1 MKARI
6 AAMSVAAATAIAI
19 VALPAVARAQI
30 YLAPD
35 YAASASPA
43 TVRFIALATTTSN
56 FIDQTSRLAINVSP
70 RPGIRGFARQAIV
83 EENRTHNMMTAWAE
97 VAQPLLSGRSAYTP
111 GVTAG
116 APFSPLALAVNSG
129 LTASGERIVPTSDG
143 TAVTGDQFA
152 MLSQLSNLRG
162 RDFDGAYLRQ
172 QIDAHQRLIAAY
184 QTYATSGDDAA
195 LQSIARAEIPRLR
208 RDLSRLNML

>member
-1 MKARI
+1 MRARI
-6 AAMSVAAATAIAI
+6 AAISLAAATAIAA
-19 VALPAVARAQI
+19 VALPSAASAQI
-30 YLAPD
+30 YLAAG

-56 FIDQTSRLAINVSP
+56 FNDQTSRVAINLSP
-70 RPGIRGFARQAIV
+70 SPGIRGFARQAII
-83 EENRTHNMMTAWAE
+83 EENRTHNTMTGWAD

-111 GVTAG
+111 DVMVG

-172 QIDAHQRLIAAY
+172 QIDAHQRLMAAY

-195 LQSIARAEIPRLR
+195 LQSMAKAEIPRLR